1 MDLGITCRTAVVCA
15 CTSGLGEAIARALAA
30 ESAHVVVSGRRGERA
45 RQIAGELPSA
55 VGVEVDLTDPA
66 GDERLLAPA
75 REAFGEVDILVPQR
89 PRPKSGP
96 AAKVSEPDVH
106 APIDALLHPQVRL
119 GLGGPAGCGSGG
131 GAGSWRWGPAG
142 SARRC
147 PTSRC
152 PTSARRAGR
161 LPQDAGRRGRR
172 RRRDGEPAATR
183 PDRDRPSGALDQ
195 GRTEWTR
202 RRPREPAPNPESH
215 VIGGGFPAMLAG
227 SAGSQPHTLHKF

>member
-75 REAFGEVDILVPQR
+75 REAFGEVDILVLN
-89 PRPKSGP
+89 GP
-96 AAKVSEPDVH
+96 GPSPA
-106 APIDALLHPQVRL
+106 RL
-119 GLGGPAGCGSGG
+119 
-131 GAGSWRWGPAG
+131 
-142 SARRC
+142 RRC
-147 PTSRC
+147 PS
-152 PTSARRAGR
+152 PTSMRRSTPCCTRRCGLVSEVRRDAGAAVGPDPGGGVQRDQRAAAQPRAVQPRPRRAGR

-172 RRRDGEPAATR
+172 RRRDGEPAAIR
-183 PDRDRPSGALDQ
+183 PDRDRP
-195 GRTEWTR
+195 WTR
-202 RRPREPAPNPESH
+202 RRPREPAPDPESH
-215 VIGGGFPAMLAG
+215 VIGGGFPAMLAA